1 MAERIYSAQTL
12 GLAAHPVDVE
22 VDLTPGLFRFNIVGL
37 PDKAVEESRDR
48 VGSAIAH
55 SKLTPPHKK
64 HARVT
69 INLAPADLKK
79 EGPMFDVPIAL
90 AYLLAGKQIRFD
102 PARRWFVGE
111 LALDGSVRPGKGMIV
126 LARAAKQAGVTE
138 LYVPA
143 ANCTEAA
150 MVPGISVIGFAT
162 LGALIDHLEGR
173 HLLTATPSGTFQSI
187 TPERVVDFADIKGQ
201 VSARRAAEI
210 AAAGRHH
217 LALSGPPGTGK
228 TMIARAIPGIM
239 PPMTFDEALAVTAIH
254 SVAGSAREDIR
265 THGVMRSRPF
275 RSPHHTTSH
284 AALVGGGAVP
294 KPGELT
300 LAHHGIL
307 FLDEFP
313 EFSTA
318 AIEALREP
326 LEERVVTV
334 ARVKAT
340 STFPAHILLVA
351 AMNLCPCGRQGSHE
365 VCTCSPRDLMRYQR
379 KVSGPIVDRI
389 DLWADV
395 PRVDAASATALP
407 AGDSSDMIKE
417 RVARAALIQQDRYAG
432 TPYLWN
438 SEIPAAKF
446 DTFLALSDAAS
457 RTLATAASQLHMSLR
472 AFHRVKKISRTIAD
486 LDASPSIEQSH
497 ILEALQFRPR
507 TSGISER

>member
-1 MAERIYSAQTL
+1 MAQCIHSVQTI
-12 GLAAHPVDVE
+12 GIVAHPVDVE
-22 VDLTPGLFRFNIVGL
+22 VDLAPGLFRFTIVGL

-48 VGSAIAH
+48 VGAAIAH

-69 INLAPADLKK
+69 INLAPADIKK

-90 AYLLAGKQIRFD
+90 AFLLAGKQIRFD

-111 LALDGSVRPGKGMIV
+111 LALDGSVRAGKGIII
-126 LARAAKQAGVTE
+126 LASAAKRAGITE
-138 LYVPA
+138 LYVPTT
-143 ANCTEAA
+143 NCVEAA
-150 MVPGISVIGFAT
+150 MVPGISVIGFST
-162 LGALIDHLEGR
+162 LGELIDHLEGR
-173 HLLTATPSGTFQSI
+173 HIIPATPSGTFHSV
-187 TPERVVDFADIKGQ
+187 TPATVVDFADIKGQ

-239 PPMTFDEALAVTAIH
+239 PPMTFDEALEVTAIH
-254 SVAGSAREDIR
+254 SVSGTAREDIR
-265 THGVMRSRPF
+265 SYGVIRSRPF

-284 AALVGGGAVP
+284 AALVGGGTVP

-318 AIEALREP
+318 SIEALREP
-326 LEERVVTV
+326 LEERMVTV

-340 STFPAHILLVA
+340 NTFPAHILLVA
-351 AMNLCPCGRQGSHE
+351 AMNLCPCGRRGSHE

-389 DLWADV
+389 DLWANV

-407 AGDSSDMIKE
+407 AGDSSERMKE
-417 RVARAALIQQDRYAG
+417 RVARAALMQRDRYAH

-438 SEIPAAKF
+438 SELPAAKF
-446 DTFLALSDAAS
+446 DMFLALSDVAS

-486 LDASPSIEQSH
+486 LDASPSIENAH

-507 TSGISER
+507 VQEIHH